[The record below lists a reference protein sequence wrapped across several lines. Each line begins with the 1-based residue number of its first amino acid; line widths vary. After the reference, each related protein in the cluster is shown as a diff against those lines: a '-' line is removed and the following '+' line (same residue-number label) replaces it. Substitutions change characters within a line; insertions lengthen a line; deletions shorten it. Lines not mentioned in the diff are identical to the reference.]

1 MSYEGLSESTDNYEG
16 LRESTDNENPHLG
29 GNIVEGDPYTF
40 APSVWDYLIKRFAI
54 RSVLDLGAGMA
65 FSSDYFHRSGLRVI
79 AVDGLKENCERSIHP
94 SIQLDLTT
102 SSVFCK
108 VDLVHCHE
116 VVEHID
122 EVHLENLLR
131 SLACGKYIVMTN
143 ALPGQG
149 GRHHVNEQPTEYW
162 IEHLKRYS
170 CEVLAEDTTRI
181 RQLAQNDGATYL
193 AQTGLVLANRSR

>member
-1 MSYEGLSESTDNYEG
+1 MNYEG
-16 LRESTDNENPHLG
+16 LRWITEHPHLG
-29 GNIVEGDPYTF
+29 GNSVEGDPYAF

-54 RSVLDLGAGMA
+54 RSVLDLGGGMA
-65 FSSDYFHRSGLRVI
+65 FAADYFHRAGLQVI
-79 AVDGLKENCERSIHP
+79 AVDGLKEKCERSIYPTFQH
-94 SIQLDLTT
+94 DLTI

-108 VDLVHCHE
+108 VDLVHCQE
-116 VVEHID
+116 LVEHI
-122 EVHLENLLR
+122 EEAYLENLLK

-149 GRHHVNEQPTEYW
+149 GHHHVNEQPTEYW

-181 RQLAQNDGATYL
+181 RRLAQNDGAIYL
-193 AQTGLVLANRSR
+193 AQTGLVLANSLR

>member
-1 MSYEGLSESTDNYEG
+1 MDYEG
-16 LRESTDNENPHLG
+16 LRWSTENPHLG
-29 GNIVEGDPYTF
+29 GNSVEGDPYSF

-65 FSSDYFHRSGLRVI
+65 FSSDYFHRAGLQVI
-79 AVDGLKENCERSIHP
+79 AVDGLKENCERSIYP
-94 SIQLDLTT
+94 SVQLDLTT

-108 VDLVHCHE
+108 VDLVHCQE
-116 VVEHID
+116 LVEHID
-122 EVHLENLLR
+122 KVYLHNVLR

-149 GRHHVNEQPTEYW
+149 GHHHVNEQPTEYW

-170 CEVLAEDTTRI
+170 CEVLAEDTARV
-181 RQLAQNDGATYL
+181 RQLAQNDGAIYL
-193 AQTGLVLANRSR
+193 ARTGLVLANRSR